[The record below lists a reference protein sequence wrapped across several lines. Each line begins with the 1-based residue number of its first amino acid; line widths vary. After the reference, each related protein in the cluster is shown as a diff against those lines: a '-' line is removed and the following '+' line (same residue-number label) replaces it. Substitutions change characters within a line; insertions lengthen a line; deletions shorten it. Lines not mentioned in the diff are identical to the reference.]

1 MDSKLFEGEIRPF
14 LHLMISGCIPQLFL
28 WWCPWYA
35 GPSTPGD
42 GHHDGGDHDFGD
54 DDFGDDDDDYDDED
68 LVEREDD
75 K

>member
-1 MDSKLFEGEIRPF
+1 MGDSKLFEGKIRPF

-42 GHHDGGDHDFGD
+42 GHHDGGD
-54 DDFGDDDDDYDDED
+54 DDFGDDDDGEDDED